1 MGFVEYFID
10 GVSMGTYS
18 LYHSSNINSTKIVTF
33 DDLSEGEHT
42 LRAVA
47 AGKKD
52 TNSTNALIDCAQVVV
67 YHAPYVVDDIVLSQT
82 SYQLLEGAECQIG
95 YTLEPD
101 YAVLNDLSFSSSN
114 SDIEA

>member
-1 MGFVEYFID
+1 MGSNNEHVWSDAPSSDLPAEEIWYEVKFVGHAIDIYAGKNHPMGFVEYFID

-47 AGKKD
+47 A
-52 TNSTNALIDCAQVVV
+52 
-67 YHAPYVVDDIVLSQT
+67 
-82 SYQLLEGAECQIG
+82 
-95 YTLEPD
+95 
-101 YAVLNDLSFSSSN
+101 
-114 SDIEA
+114 